1 VSDELDQARASI
13 EHLRGD
19 VAKLRAERDLLAES
33 LEPYGECA
41 YNCDCGDHAGPRSCG
56 CHVTGEE
63 ARTWIRQQETEIDT
77 LSWLHAEAVW
87 QRDQENTYTEQY
99 HDECVRLTT
108 EKLRLESE
116 HQKWAD
122 ATAETAVRL
131 SDAGYHGQ
139 LVDSVTRLIADRDAD
154 RESRFR
160 WAEEAARL
168 EANEA
173 TWVEQ
178 NTRLTDENMRMNAE
192 LRARAALRASVVQ
205 LPEDAE

>member
-1 VSDELDQARASI
+1 MSDELEQARASI

-63 ARTWIRQQETEIDT
+63 ARTWIRQQATEIDT

-87 QRDQENTYTEQY
+87 L
-99 HDECVRLTT
+99 HDVYRQAWARAEVDA
-108 EKLRLESE
+108 SIVAVE
-116 HQKWAD
+116 HQKWA
-122 ATAETAVRL
+122 AAIAETAVRL
-131 SDAGYHGQ
+131 SGAGYHGQ

-154 RESRFR
+154 RDSRFR
-160 WAEEAARL
+160 WAEE
-168 EANEA
+168 
-173 TWVEQ
+173 T
-178 NTRLTDENMRMNAE
+178 
-192 LRARAALRASVVQ
+192 AALQAKLDLPCGSCHPCVNWDAGSA
-205 LPEDAE
+205 PEDAEEALTAALEAHQSAGTEASNAE